1 MQTVSSPNKL
11 VRKQFL
17 VSTAQVKKLDRLA
30 HDRSTSVAEV
40 VRLAI
45 DAYEPSETV
54 ELESRELMALV
65 SAQLKE
71 TISATRRANAVVA
84 KALKTLDAGGR

>member
-1 MQTVSSPNKL
+1 MQTVSPNKL

-17 VSTAQVKKLDRLA
+17 VSRKQVIKLDRLA
-30 HDRSTSVAEV
+30 QDQSTSVAEV

-45 DAYEPSETV
+45 DAYEPGETP
-54 ELESRELMALV
+54 ELGSRELMSLV

-71 TISATRRANAVVA
+71 TINATRRANDVLA

>member
-1 MQTVSSPNKL
+1 MQSVSPNKL

-30 HDRSTSVAEV
+30 HDQATSVAEV

-45 DAYEPSETV
+45 DAYEPGETV
-54 ELESRELMALV
+54 EIETHDLMTLV

-71 TISATRRANAVVA
+71 TISATRRANNVVA